1 MYHIGEKIAHPMHGA
16 GTVEDIVEQRV
27 GGEVRR
33 YYVMRM
39 TCGTMTVL
47 IPCHTADTIGVR
59 KIIDPQQAD
68 ALVESFAGITVDHT
82 QNWNKRY
89 RDNMLKI
96 KSGDLHQVAVVVK
109 SLAQRDTEKML
120 STGERKMLSSARQI
134 LVSELM
140 LAKDAEKQEIEHMID
155 MKVIGI

>member
-16 GTVEDIVEQRV
+16 GTIEDIVEQRV
-27 GGEVRR
+27 DGAVRR

-47 IPCHTADTIGVR
+47 IPCHTADAIGVR
-59 KIIDPQQAD
+59 EILDSRQAD
-68 ALVESFAGITVDHT
+68 ELIDSFAGITVDLT

-96 KSGDLHQVAVVVK
+96 KSGDLYQVAVVVK

-120 STGERKMLSSARQI
+120 STGERKMLTTARQI
-134 LVSELM
+134 LLSELSVALECTPQEAENLLRSA
-140 LAKDAEKQEIEHMID
+140 LA
-155 MKVIGI
+155 